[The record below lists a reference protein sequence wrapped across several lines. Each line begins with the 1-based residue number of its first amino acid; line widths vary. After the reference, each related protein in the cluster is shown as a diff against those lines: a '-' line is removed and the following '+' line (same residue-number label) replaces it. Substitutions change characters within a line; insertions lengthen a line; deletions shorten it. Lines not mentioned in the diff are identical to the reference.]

1 MLYKKFLKGEKIYAC
16 SNCHCHLAYHEDI
29 ISKSFQGRHG
39 RAYLFET
46 IVNFFLG
53 EPEDRTLI
61 TGVHTVCDVFCVSC
75 QTVLGWKYE
84 DAKEESQ
91 KYKVGKFIVEKVYL
105 VKEADWE

>member
-1 MLYKKFLKGEKIYAC
+1 M
-16 SNCHCHLAYHEDI
+16 
-29 ISKSFQGRHG
+29 
-39 RAYLFET
+39 
-46 IVNFFLG
+46 G

-75 QTVLGWKYE
+75 QTVLGWKYVCVSVLCAIDDATNEIIDSGLDETQE